1 MNNPVQILY
10 LEDNP
15 RDEEL
20 VRAKVQQL
28 AMPHELRVVRDRAA
42 YESALAQTQVDL
54 ILSDYALPDYDG
66 MAALALAN
74 EIQPG
79 VPFILISGTL
89 GDEQAVDCMLRGA
102 TDCVLKHRLS
112 RLVPAVL
119 RALAEADAHQ
129 KRRDAEV
136 DLVQAKALLEAV
148 VESVPLMIFLKEATD
163 LRFVMF
169 NRAGEELLGY
179 DRKDLLGKNNLDLF
193 PPEQAAHFMAKDRE
207 ALVRQGVV
215 DIPEETIQTARKGQR
230 ILHTRKV
237 SVLGSDGITKYLLGI
252 SEDITERKQAEEERL
267 LMQAQ
272 LIQSQKLEAIGT
284 LASGVAH
291 EINNPI
297 MGVMNYA
304 QLILDIL
311 GPDSSVAEY
320 AIEIGKETERVATI
334 VKNLLAFSRKENQ
347 ADSPARVSDIVKDT
361 LSLIRTVMQHDQVY
375 LEVDVPPD
383 LPKIRCRSQ
392 QIQQVLMNLLT
403 NARDALNEKYPGRDE
418 NKKVIIRATVLA
430 DGGRLTTLSGPMVSE
445 VEPVEERI
453 AESGQVAES
462 GSSQSAIRITVEDH
476 GNGIPEAVRNRIF
489 DPFFTTKP
497 RDKGTGLGLSIS
509 YSLVKEHSGKVTV
522 ESEVGQWTRFH
533 VDLPVAECGLR
544 NGNDLTLNA
553 AAVSKHKFVDIADQD
568 K

>member
-1 MNNPVQILY
+1 
-10 LEDNP
+10 
-15 RDEEL
+15 
-20 VRAKVQQL
+20 
-28 AMPHELRVVRDRAA
+28 
-42 YESALAQTQVDL
+42 
-54 ILSDYALPDYDG
+54 
-66 MAALALAN
+66 
-74 EIQPG
+74 
-79 VPFILISGTL
+79 
-89 GDEQAVDCMLRGA
+89 
-102 TDCVLKHRLS
+102 
-112 RLVPAVL
+112 
-119 RALAEADAHQ
+119 
-129 KRRDAEV
+129 
-136 DLVQAKALLEAV
+136 
-148 VESVPLMIFLKEATD
+148 PLMIFLKEATD